1 MHGLGNDFAVID
13 AISQRIDINPDR
25 ARQLADRRFGIGCDQ
40 VLIVMPPEN
49 PDSDFRYRI
58 FNNDGTEVEM
68 CGNGARCFA
77 KFVRDRKLTGKS
89 IINVETL
96 AGKIKLLVKDDGD
109 ISVDMGMPLLEP
121 EAIPMLVKTQALTYD
136 LPLADRTLTIG
147 AVSMGNPHAVT
158 VVDNVAEA
166 PVATLGPEI
175 EAHRLFPR
183 RVNAGFMAIVSRKEV
198 NLRVFE
204 RGAGET
210 LACGSGACAAVVV
223 GKLRNLLDSTVTVN
237 LPGGALTIEWPGQ
250 GHTVMMTGPAT
261 TAFTGQIDIK

>member
-109 ISVDMGMPLLEP
+109 ISVDMGMPLLKP
-121 EAIPMLVKTQALTYD
+121 EAIPMLVKTQAPTYD
-136 LPLADRTLTIG
+136 LPY
-147 AVSMGNPHAVT
+147 
-158 VVDNVAEA
+158 
-166 PVATLGPEI
+166 
-175 EAHRLFPR
+175 
-183 RVNAGFMAIVSRKEV
+183 
-198 NLRVFE
+198 VFI
-204 RGAGET
+204 
-210 LACGSGACAAVVV
+210 L
-223 GKLRNLLDSTVTVN
+223 N
-237 LPGGALTIEWPGQ
+237 
-250 GHTVMMTGPAT
+250 
-261 TAFTGQIDIK
+261 